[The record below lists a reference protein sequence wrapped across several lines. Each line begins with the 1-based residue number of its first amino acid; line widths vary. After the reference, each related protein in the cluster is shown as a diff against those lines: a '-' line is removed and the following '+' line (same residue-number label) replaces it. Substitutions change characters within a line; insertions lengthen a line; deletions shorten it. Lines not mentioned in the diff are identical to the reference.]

1 MNHPFSDKT
10 MAVIGIMVSVIAI
23 VGIAIQLCS

>member
-10 MAVIGIMVSVIAI
+10 MAAIGIIVSVIAI